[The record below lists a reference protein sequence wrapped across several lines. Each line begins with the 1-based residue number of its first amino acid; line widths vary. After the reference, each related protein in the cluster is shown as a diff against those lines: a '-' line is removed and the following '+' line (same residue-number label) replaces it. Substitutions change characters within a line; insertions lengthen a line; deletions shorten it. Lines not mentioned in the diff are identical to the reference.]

1 MAVDIDTIV
10 ELVLETTD
18 EYKVLL
24 GKFYLEQFIKGLEKG
39 GLTDKEIGNTILNFA
54 KLLVSADQDCS
65 EKEYNFFINV
75 TGIDMSYEDF
85 FNRTNN
91 GKDQAFIKDMF
102 DFVKI
107 LTRDDRFSLIFF
119 GIALLSSDDTLTV
132 DEQNL
137 FRQIIETE
145 YV

>member
-1 MAVDIDTIV
+1 MAIDIDTIID
-10 ELVLETTD
+10 LVLETSD
-18 EYKVLL
+18 EYKVIL

-39 GLTDKEIGNTILNFA
+39 GLSDKEIGDMVLDFT

-65 EKEYNFFINV
+65 EKEYTFFANV
-75 TGIDMSYEDF
+75 TGISMSYDDFFERTNGGKSEDF
-85 FNRTNN
+85 
-91 GKDQAFIKDMF
+91 IKAMF

-107 LTRDDRFSLIFF
+107 LTREDRFSLIFF
-119 GIALLSSDDTLTV
+119 GIALLCSDDTVTV

-137 FRQIIETE
+137 FRRIIETE